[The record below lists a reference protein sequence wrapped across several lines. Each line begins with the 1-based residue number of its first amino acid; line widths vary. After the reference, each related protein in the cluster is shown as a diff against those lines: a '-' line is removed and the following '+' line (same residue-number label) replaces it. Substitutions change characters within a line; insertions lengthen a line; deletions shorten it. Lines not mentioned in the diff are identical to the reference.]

1 MLQFQIK
8 ETDCYGLITN
18 DCLTL
23 DDKYTFN
30 NSLIL
35 VELYKIVCFISKNKN
50 IIGIK
55 TVFRDRVKKDNDIE
69 YQSIYIKLD
78 NNCLEQEFIFKNNE
92 SIINITIW
100 KEEVINGFEI
110 ITNQN
115 RTFLFGLNSGTKIML
130 NEFSSNINKVIGFF
144 AKFDL
149 RIGLSALGLYYISSR
164 EHIILLYSGLFYLRA
179 KLKNEKYRNSITDEE
194 SKLDFANKTIL
205 NLCLLPKNLFC
216 NIIKYL
222 IN

>member
-179 KLKNEKYRNSITDEE
+179 KLKNEKYRNSIIDEE
-194 SKLDFANKTIL
+194 SKLDFANQTIL
-205 NLCLLPKNLFC
+205 NLCLLPKNLFV
-216 NIIKYL
+216 NILKYL

>member
-92 SIINITIW
+92 SM
-100 KEEVINGFEI
+100 
-110 ITNQN
+110 N
-115 RTFLFGLNSGTKIML
+115 R
-130 NEFSSNINKVIGFF
+130 
-144 AKFDL
+144 
-149 RIGLSALGLYYISSR
+149 
-164 EHIILLYSGLFYLRA
+164 
-179 KLKNEKYRNSITDEE
+179 
-194 SKLDFANKTIL
+194 
-205 NLCLLPKNLFC
+205 
-216 NIIKYL
+216 
-222 IN
+222 

>member
-144 AKFDL
+144 AKFD
-149 RIGLSALGLYYISSR
+149 Y
-164 EHIILLYSGLFYLRA
+164 
-179 KLKNEKYRNSITDEE
+179 
-194 SKLDFANKTIL
+194 
-205 NLCLLPKNLFC
+205 
-216 NIIKYL
+216 
-222 IN
+222 

>member
-179 KLKNEKYRNSITDEE
+179 KLKNEKYRNSIIDEE
-194 SKLDFANKTIL
+194 SKLDFANQTIL
-205 NLCLLPKNLFC
+205 NLCLLLSTT
-216 NIIKYL
+216 
-222 IN
+222 

>member
-179 KLKNEKYRNSITDEE
+179 KLKNEKYRNSIIDEE
-194 SKLDFANKTIL
+194 SKLDFANQTIL
-205 NLCLLPKNLFC
+205 NLC
-216 NIIKYL
+216 IKY
-222 IN
+222 NF

>member
-130 NEFSSNINKVIGFF
+130 NEFSSNINKVVGFF

-179 KLKNEKYRNSITDEE
+179 KLKNEKYRNSIIDEE
-194 SKLDFANKTIL
+194 SKLDFTNQTIL

>member
-149 RIGLSALGLYYISSR
+149 RIGLIALGFYYVSFKEQLIF
-164 EHIILLYSGLFYLRA
+164 LYSGFFYLRA
-179 KLKNEKYRNSITDEE
+179 KLKNKDFNKYLE
-194 SKLDFANKTIL
+194 ANFSNRDYTNKAIL
-205 NLCLLPKNLFC
+205 NLCLLPKNLFV
-216 NIIKYL
+216 NIMKYI